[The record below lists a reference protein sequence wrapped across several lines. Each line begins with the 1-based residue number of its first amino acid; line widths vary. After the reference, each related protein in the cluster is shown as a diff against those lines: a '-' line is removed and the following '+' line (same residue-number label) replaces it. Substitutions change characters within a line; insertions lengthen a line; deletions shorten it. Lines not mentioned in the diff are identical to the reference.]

1 MQHRRKRLWTL
12 CALVCALSWC
22 SVWAHAATLTY
33 SATVEG
39 ASKTASVDAFQ
50 ADGQAYVSLQKLVSQ
65 LGGTIREQPGKV
77 TVDLGG
83 RSAVIS
89 LNGTQVSTS
98 SASFAL
104 HFPVKEADG
113 GPYVAVEDLT
123 RLFDQ
128 GFASAIAPGPAASP
142 EPSATPNDDLEAG
155 MNLLE
160 EVSPATPGAAT
171 SAEGA
176 TPAETPPLSPTPAPS
191 NGKFVLFLDPGH
203 GGNDPGIVTGGG
215 TAEKDLALAI
225 ALQAQRMLASEGN
238 LSVVLSRPDD
248 RDLSLEQRSAAAKE
262 AGATLFVSIHAG
274 GSASPAAHGFEIFIQ
289 SAATGSRAISSVLT
303 GESRY
308 QAEQAEKFLTARTG
322 AQSRGVRQ
330 APMRLLSGLQMPAL
344 LLEVGM
350 LTTPAEE
357 SLLASAAYQEKIA
370 AGLVDLAKQAA
381 AKTAGK
387 S

>member
-1 MQHRRKRLWTL
+1 MQHRRKRQWAL
-12 CALVCALSWC
+12 CALVCALAWC
-22 SVWAHAATLTY
+22 GGWARAATLTY
-33 SATVEG
+33 NATVEG

-65 LGGTIREQPGKV
+65 LGGTMREQPGKV

-128 GFASAIAPGPAASP
+128 GFASAILPGPAAAP
-142 EPSATPNDDLEAG
+142 APTATPTEDLEEG

-160 EVSPATPGAAT
+160 EVSPATLPAAT
-171 SAEGA
+171 PADGA
-176 TPAETPPLSPTPAPS
+176 TPTETPPLSPTPPP

-215 TAEKDLALAI
+215 TAEKDIALAI
-225 ALQAQRMLASEGN
+225 ALQVQRTLSSEGS

-248 RDLSLEQRSAAAKE
+248 RDLSLEQRAAAAKE

-274 GSASPAAHGFEIFIQ
+274 GSASSAAHGFELFIQ

-308 QAEQAEKFLTARTG
+308 QAEQAETFLTARTG

-330 APMRLLSGLQMPAL
+330 APLRLLSGLQVPAL
-344 LLEVGM
+344 LVEVGM

-357 SLLASAAYQEKIA
+357 SLLASTAYQEKIA
-370 AGLVDLAKQAA
+370 GGLADLAKQAA
-381 AKTAGK
+381 AKIAGK